1 MIEACVICVSGISWK
16 CHDAY
21 LWVLI
26 SSLLF
31 CFDREDARITG
42 RSPGGAGRSP
52 AGGGGLGGLESER
65 RQPPRTLPQRYENVG
80 TECAKT
86 FSSIHLNRHSSPSSK
101 QSVVFSSLLSSKS

>member
-1 MIEACVICVSGISWK
+1 MVEACVICVSGIAKK

-52 AGGGGLGGLESER
+52 PGGGGLGGPESER
-65 RQPPRTLPQRYENVG
+65 RQPPRTLPQRYENV
-80 TECAKT
+80 ENVSVNIK
-86 FSSIHLNRHSSPSSK
+86 SSVSLNCHSSPSSK
-101 QSVVFSSLLSSKS
+101 QSIIMSSNTIVK